1 MSNAHAL
8 ESQQMIRPQGKKE
21 IAFHSFCIP
30 AAVALN
36 RHPKER
42 RKTALETVFDTELL
56 LTRKLRALRIAVPG
70 ADFLVQRAAEDLG
83 ERLSTV
89 NRRFER
95 AAMFFCLTG
104 SAADIIQQ
112 SGKAA
117 EIVRI
122 EADERFLA
130 SGSGL
135 VAVPETAPL
144 PPASIDLAISL
155 LSLQEM
161 NDVPG
166 MLVQICRA
174 LKPDGLFLGALLGTG
189 TLSELREILLAAE
202 SEIYGGVSPRVAPF
216 VDVRDAGGLLQRA
229 GFALPVADSD
239 PVTVRYDSLFDLM
252 RDLRAMG
259 ATNVLTARSR
269 RPVSKRFFL
278 RAAEIYAERFS
289 DADGRIRATFDFTWL
304 SGWAPASSQ
313 PKPLARGS
321 AKMSLAIVL
330 SEKNGKGEGPI

>member
-1 MSNAHAL
+1 M
-8 ESQQMIRPQGKKE
+8 
-21 IAFHSFCIP
+21 
-30 AAVALN
+30 
-36 RHPKER
+36 
-42 RKTALETVFDTELL
+42 ETVFDTELL
-56 LTRKLRALRIAVPG
+56 LTRRIRALRTANDG
-70 ADFLVQRAAEDLG
+70 ADFLMRRAAEDLG
-83 ERLSTV
+83 ERLATV
-89 NRRFER
+89 NRRFGR
-95 AAMFFCLTG
+95 GGTLFCVTG
-104 SAADIIQQ
+104 SAADVVEQ

-117 EIVRI
+117 EIVRV

-130 SGSGL
+130 GTNGMI
-135 VAVPETAPL
+135 AVPETVPL

-174 LKPDGLFLGALLGTG
+174 LKPDGLFLGTLLGTG
-189 TLSELREILLAAE
+189 TLFELRECLLAAE

-252 RDLRAMG
+252 RDLRSMG

-269 RPVSKRFFL
+269 QPVSKRFFL

-289 DADGRIRATFDFTWL
+289 DADGRIRATFDLIWL

-321 AKMSLAIVL
+321 AKISLASVL
-330 SEKNGKGEGPI
+330 SEKDDKSGRSI

>member
-1 MSNAHAL
+1 M
-8 ESQQMIRPQGKKE
+8 
-21 IAFHSFCIP
+21 
-30 AAVALN
+30 
-36 RHPKER
+36 
-42 RKTALETVFDTELL
+42 ETVFDTELL
-56 LTRKLRALRIAVPG
+56 LARRIRALRTANDG
-70 ADFLVQRAAEDLG
+70 ADFLMRRAAEDLG
-83 ERLSTV
+83 ERLATV
-89 NRRFER
+89 NRRFGR
-95 AAMFFCLTG
+95 AGTLFCVTG
-104 SAADIIQQ
+104 SAADVVEQ

-117 EIVRI
+117 EIVRV

-130 SGSGL
+130 GTNGMI
-135 VAVPETAPL
+135 AVPERVPL

-174 LKPDGLFLGALLGTG
+174 LKPDGLFLGTLLGTG
-189 TLSELREILLAAE
+189 TLSELRECLLAAE

-239 PVTVRYDSLFDLM
+239 PVNVRYDSLFDLM
-252 RDLRAMG
+252 RDLRSMG

-269 RPVSKRFFL
+269 QPVSKRFFL

-289 DADGRIRATFDFTWL
+289 DADGRIRATFDLIWL

-321 AKMSLAIVL
+321 AKISLASVL
-330 SEKNGKGEGPI
+330 SEKDDKSGRSI

>member
-1 MSNAHAL
+1 M
-8 ESQQMIRPQGKKE
+8 
-21 IAFHSFCIP
+21 
-30 AAVALN
+30 
-36 RHPKER
+36 
-42 RKTALETVFDTELL
+42 ETVFDTELL
-56 LTRKLRALRIAVPG
+56 LTRRIRALRTANDD
-70 ADFLVQRAAEDLG
+70 ADFLMRRAAEDLG
-83 ERLSTV
+83 ERLATV
-89 NRRFER
+89 NRRFGR
-95 AAMFFCLTG
+95 GGTLFCVTG
-104 SAADIIQQ
+104 SAADVVEQ

-117 EIVRI
+117 EIVRV

-130 SGSGL
+130 GTNGMI
-135 VAVPETAPL
+135 AVPETVPL

-174 LKPDGLFLGALLGTG
+174 LKPDGLFLGTLLGTG
-189 TLSELREILLAAE
+189 TLFELRECLLAAE

-252 RDLRAMG
+252 RDLRSMG

-269 RPVSKRFFL
+269 QPVSKRFFL

-289 DADGRIRATFDFTWL
+289 DADGRIRATFDLIWL

-321 AKMSLAIVL
+321 AKISLASVL
-330 SEKNGKGEGPI
+330 SEKDDKSGRSI

>member
-1 MSNAHAL
+1 
-8 ESQQMIRPQGKKE
+8 
-21 IAFHSFCIP
+21 
-30 AAVALN
+30 V
-36 RHPKER
+36 
-42 RKTALETVFDTELL
+42 ETVFDTELL
-56 LTRKLRALRIAVPG
+56 LTRRIRALRTANDG
-70 ADFLVQRAAEDLG
+70 ADFLMRRAAEDLG
-83 ERLSTV
+83 ERLATV
-89 NRRFER
+89 NRRFGR
-95 AAMFFCLTG
+95 GGTLFCVTG
-104 SAADIIQQ
+104 SAADVVEQ

-117 EIVRI
+117 EIVRV

-130 SGSGL
+130 GTNGMI
-135 VAVPETAPL
+135 AVPETVPL

-155 LSLQEM
+155 LSFQEM

-174 LKPDGLFLGALLGTG
+174 LKPDGLFLGTLLGTG
-189 TLSELREILLAAE
+189 TLFELRECLLAAE

-252 RDLRAMG
+252 RDLRSMG

-269 RPVSKRFFL
+269 QPVSKRFFL

-289 DADGRIRATFDFTWL
+289 DADGRIRATFDLIWL

-321 AKMSLAIVL
+321 AKISLASVL
-330 SEKNGKGEGPI
+330 SEKDDKSGRSI

>member
-1 MSNAHAL
+1 M
-8 ESQQMIRPQGKKE
+8 
-21 IAFHSFCIP
+21 
-30 AAVALN
+30 
-36 RHPKER
+36 
-42 RKTALETVFDTELL
+42 ETVFDTELL
-56 LTRKLRALRIAVPG
+56 LARKLRAAEAAVTG
-70 ADFLVQRAAEDLG
+70 ADFLMERATDELG

-95 AAMFFCLTG
+95 AATFFCLTG
-104 SAADIIQQ
+104 AAGDILKR
-112 SGKAA
+112 SRKVAK
-117 EIVRI
+117 IVRV
-122 EADERFLA
+122 EADKRLLA
-130 SGSGL
+130 GANGL
-135 VAVPETAPL
+135 VAAPETVPL
-144 PPASIDLAISL
+144 PPASIDLAVSL

-166 MLVQICRA
+166 MLIQICRA
-174 LKPDGLFLGALLGTG
+174 LKPDGLFLGALSGTG
-189 TLSELREILLAAE
+189 TLSELRECLLAAE

-229 GFALPVADSD
+229 GFALPVADAD

-252 RDLRAMG
+252 RDLRIMG
-259 ATNVLTARSR
+259 VTNVLTARAR

-289 DADGRIRATFDFTWL
+289 DPDGRIRATFDFIWL

-321 AKMSLAIVL
+321 AKISLADVF
-330 SEKNGKGEGPI
+330 SERDDKSGQSI

>member
-1 MSNAHAL
+1 MRS
-8 ESQQMIRPQGKKE
+8 P
-21 IAFHSFCIP
+21 
-30 AAVALN
+30 
-36 RHPKER
+36 
-42 RKTALETVFDTELL
+42 
-56 LTRKLRALRIAVPG
+56 VPG
-70 ADFLVQRAAEDLG
+70 ADFLMHRAAEDLD

-89 NRRFER
+89 NRRFEK
-95 AAMFFCLTG
+95 AAAFFCVVG
-104 SAADIIQQ
+104 SASDIVRQ

-117 EIVRI
+117 EIVRV
-122 EADERFLA
+122 EADERLLGGA
-130 SGSGL
+130 DGL
-135 VAVPETAPL
+135 VAMPETVPL

-174 LKPDGLFLGALLGTG
+174 LKPDGLFLGALLGSG
-189 TLSELREILLAAE
+189 TLSELRETLLAAE
-202 SEIYGGVSPRVAPF
+202 SEIYGGASPRVAPF

-259 ATNVLTARSR
+259 AANALTARTR

-289 DADGRIRATFDFTWL
+289 DPDGRIRATFDLIWL

-313 PKPLARGS
+313 PKPLAPGS
-321 AKMSLAIVL
+321 AKISLATVL
-330 SEKNGKGEGPI
+330 SEKDGKNGQPI

>member
-1 MSNAHAL
+1 
-8 ESQQMIRPQGKKE
+8 MIRRRLKKE
-21 IAFHSFCIP
+21 IASHSFCIP
-30 AAVALN
+30 MAVALN
-36 RHPKER
+36 RHPKDR
-42 RKTALETVFDTELL
+42 RKAAVETVFDTELL
-56 LTRKLRALRIAVPG
+56 LTRKFRALRAANPG
-70 ADFLVQRAAEDLG
+70 ADFLMQRAADDLG
-83 ERLSTV
+83 ERISTV
-89 NRRFER
+89 NGRFEK
-95 AAMFFCLTG
+95 AATLFCLTG
-104 SAADIIQQ
+104 SAPDIIAQ

-117 EIVRI
+117 EIVQV
-122 EADERFLA
+122 EADERLLA
-130 SGSGL
+130 GANGL
-135 VAVPETAPL
+135 VAVPETVPL
-144 PPASIDLAISL
+144 PPTSIDLAVSL
-155 LSLQEM
+155 LSLQDM

-174 LKPDGLFLGALLGTG
+174 LKPDGLFLGALLGAG
-189 TLSELREILLAAE
+189 TLSELRESLLAAE

-259 ATNVLTARSR
+259 ATNALAARSR

-304 SGWAPASSQ
+304 SGWAPAASQ

-321 AKMSLAIVL
+321 AKISLAAVL
-330 SEKNGKGEGPI
+330 SEKDDKNDRSI